1 MNKTQQA
8 VSIFDKYASE
18 YQNKFMDVSL
28 YKNSFDVFLNLL
40 QINSTLLEVA
50 CGPGNITKYL
60 LNTRPDLKI
69 LATDLAPNMLALA
82 QQNNPTAT
90 FKLLDARAISKLQ
103 QPFNAI
109 MCGFVFPYFS
119 KEETIQ
125 FIKDAALVL
134 NPNGA
139 IYISTMEDDYSKSGF
154 RKGSQG
160 DEIFMHFHQA
170 DYLTEALN
178 QNGFTLIETQ
188 RIESVSTDN
197 SKTIDLI
204 LIAIKK

>member
-8 VSIFDKYASE
+8 VSIFNKYASE
-18 YQNKFMDVSL
+18 YQNRFMDVSL
-28 YKNSFDVFLNLL
+28 YKNSFDIFLNLL

-50 CGPGNITKYL
+50 CGPGNITQYL

-69 LATDLAPNMLALA
+69 LATDLAPNMMTLAK
-82 QQNNPTAT
+82 QNNPTAN
-90 FKLLDARAISKLQ
+90 FQLLDGRAILQLQ
-103 QPFNAI
+103 QTFNAI
-109 MCGFVFPYFS
+109 MCGFAFPYFN

-125 FIKDAALVL
+125 FIKDSVTVL
-134 NPNGA
+134 NPKGVL
-139 IYISTMEDDYSKSGF
+139 YISTMEDDYSKSGF

-178 QNGFTLIETQ
+178 QNGFTHIETQ

-204 LIAIKK
+204 LIAVKK

>member
-8 VSIFDKYASE
+8 VSIFDKYANE

-28 YKNSFDVFLNLL
+28 YKNSFDIFLNLL
-40 QINSTLLEVA
+40 PINSTLLEIA

-60 LNTRPDLKI
+60 LSIRSDLKI
-69 LATDLAPNMLALA
+69 TGTDLAPNMLALA
-82 QQNNPTAT
+82 KQNNPIAS
-90 FKLLDARAISKLQ
+90 FQLLDGRAILQ
-103 QPFNAI
+103 LQKNYNAI
-109 MCGFVFPYFS
+109 LCGFAFPYFS

-125 FIKDAALVL
+125 FIKDAASVL
-134 NPNGA
+134 NPNGVL
-139 IYISTMEDDYSKSGF
+139 YISTMEDNYNKSGF

-160 DEIFMHFHQA
+160 DEMFMHFHQA
-170 DYLTEALN
+170 DYLTEALI

-188 RIESVSTDN
+188 RVESVSTDN

-204 LIAIKK
+204 LIAVKK